1 MDLLNFMSLT
11 SLLGGAIFL
20 GMAQAREYAQSAPR
34 KEGRADKTHAARSA
48 RVHLYSGDDV
58 TEVPV
63 TRGRYSGIA
72 KKKAALSK
80 VIANYAD
87 TAARAKK
94 TGKSFLVSYRVSPDG
109 KIEIVR
115 ADAAEKSA
123 GSTLDAAIARAKGRG
138 SAKIADI
145 LKGEDM
151 LTAEAFGKLIGTTHT
166 TVNAKR
172 KVHEVLG
179 LEGATRGVRYP
190 HWQITAD
197 HLPLPGLVR
206 VFEALGDQ
214 PWTVYRFL
222 RTTHA
227 ELGGVTALDALKAG
241 RVEAVLGV
249 ASNQAA
255 GTFS

>member
-1 MDLLNFMSLT
+1 
-11 SLLGGAIFL
+11 
-20 GMAQAREYAQSAPR
+20 MAQAREHARSAPR
-34 KEGRADKTHAARSA
+34 KEGRSDKTHAARNA

-63 TRGRYSGIA
+63 TKVRYSRIA

-94 TGKSFLVSYRVSPDG
+94 TGKSLIVAYRVSPNG

-115 ADAAEKSA
+115 AEAAEKPARSP
-123 GSTLDAAIARAKGRG
+123 LDAAIARAKGRG

-151 LTAEAFGKLIGTTHT
+151 LTADAFGKLIGTTHT

-179 LEGATRGVRYP
+179 LEGTTRGVRYP
-190 HWQITAD
+190 RWQITAD
-197 HLPLPGLVR
+197 HLPLPGLVQ

-214 PWTVYRFL
+214 PWAVYRFL
-222 RTTHA
+222 RTAHA
-227 ELGGVTALDALKAG
+227 ELGGATALDALKAG
-241 RVEAVLGV
+241 RVDAVLGV

-255 GTFS
+255 GAFS

>member
-1 MDLLNFMSLT
+1 
-11 SLLGGAIFL
+11 
-20 GMAQAREYAQSAPR
+20 MAQAREHARSAPR
-34 KEGRADKTHAARSA
+34 KEARTDKTHAARTA
-48 RVHLYSGDDV
+48 HVHLYSGDDV

-63 TRGRYSGIA
+63 TKVRYSRIA
-72 KKKAALSK
+72 KKKAALTK

-94 TGKSFLVSYRVSPDG
+94 TGKSLIVAYRVSPNG

-115 ADAAEKSA
+115 TAASEKAAAASP
-123 GSTLDAAIARAKGRG
+123 LDAAIARAKGRG

-190 HWQITAD
+190 RWQITAD

-206 VFEALGDQ
+206 VFEALGDH
-214 PWTVYRFL
+214 PWAVYRFL
-222 RTTHA
+222 RTNHA
-227 ELGGVTALDALKAG
+227 ELGGAAALDALKAG
-241 RVEAVLGV
+241 HVEAVLGV

-255 GTFS
+255 GAFS